1 METANNLPG
10 GITMLA
16 TKITEKNNKE
26 LKAVVSCDFFNRI
39 DEKVASKEIL
49 IDLKISKNLC
59 SSFSLLTEPS
69 AA

>member
-1 METANNLPG
+1 
-10 GITMLA
+10 MLA

-39 DEKVASKEIL
+39 DDKVASKEIL